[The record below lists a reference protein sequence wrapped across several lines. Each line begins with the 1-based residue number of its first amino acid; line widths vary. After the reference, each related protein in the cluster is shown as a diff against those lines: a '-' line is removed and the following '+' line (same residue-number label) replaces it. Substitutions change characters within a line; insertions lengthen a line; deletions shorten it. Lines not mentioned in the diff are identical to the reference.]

1 LCRICPKSFEDIQVE
16 QNANISLQVSARAYV
31 IEKGEVTL
39 NDSGQALLNNE
50 FVKKAFLGM

>member
-1 LCRICPKSFEDIQVE
+1 M
-16 QNANISLQVSARAYV
+16 

-50 FVKKAFLGM
+50 FVKKALLGM